1 VPIIIDIDSAVYK
14 WQAKHGEKMTYR
26 RLSELTE
33 MSLAQLNRIKSTQGT
48 SVSLDKLN
56 SICKVLECNIED
68 IVIRKETG
76 IFSRKALEEYEINR
90 ITQTMDVQEIRDD
103 DSDDED

>member
-26 RLSELTE
+26 RLSELTG

-48 SVSLDKLN
+48 SVSLDKIN
-56 SICKVLECNIED
+56 NICKVLECDIED
-68 IVIRKETG
+68 ILVRKTTDILSEQVVD
-76 IFSRKALEEYEINR
+76 EYEANR
-90 ITQTMDVQEIRDD
+90 ITQTMNVQEFR
-103 DSDDED
+103 DEDSGDED